1 MRILK
6 NIAFYIQLLRF
17 TLVYI
22 FIDRKNPLLQKDI
35 ARWEKII
42 RLNKSR
48 YCNFAYLMSQY
59 KEFRNLVIY
68 RSSKKIIGRRIIKLV
83 YPPLNTLYIEANE
96 IGGGLF
102 IQHGF
107 STMISAEK
115 IGENFWINQQVT
127 LGYKD
132 NTRAPI
138 IGDNVM
144 VTCGAKVLG
153 PITIGSNVTVGANA
167 VVVKDV
173 PDNVVVGGI
182 PAKVIKI
189 LSNCEE

>member
-1 MRILK
+1 MRSLK
-6 NIAFYIQLLRF
+6 SIAFYIQLLRF

-22 FIDRKNPLLQKDI
+22 FIDNKNSLLQKDI
-35 ARWEKII
+35 ERWEQII
-42 RLNKSR
+42 GLDKSR
-48 YCNFAYLMSQY
+48 YCNFSYLMYQY
-59 KEFRNLVIY
+59 KEFRNIVIY
-68 RSSKKIIGRRIIKLV
+68 RSSKKIIGRKIIKMV
-83 YPPLNTLYIEANE
+83 YPPLNTLYIEAKE

-115 IGENFWINQQVT
+115 IGKNFWINQQVT

-138 IGDNVM
+138 IGDNVT

-153 PITIGSNVTVGANA
+153 SITIGSNVTIGANA

-173 PDNVVVGGI
+173 PSNAVVGGI
-182 PAKVIKI
+182 PAKIIKNI
-189 LSNCEE
+189 E

>member
-1 MRILK
+1 MGILK

-17 TLVYI
+17 TLVYM
-22 FIDRKNPLLQKDI
+22 FIDRKNHLLQKDI
-35 ARWEKII
+35 ERWEQII
-42 RLNKSR
+42 GLNKSR
-48 YCNFAYLMSQY
+48 YCNFAYLMYQY

-83 YPPLNTLYIEANE
+83 YPPLNTLYIEAKE

-138 IGDNVM
+138 IGDNVT
-144 VTCGAKVLG
+144 VTCGAKILG
-153 PITIGSNVTVGANA
+153 SITIGSNVTVGANA

-173 PDNVVVGGI
+173 TDNVVVGGI

>member
-1 MRILK
+1 M
-6 NIAFYIQLLRF
+6 
-17 TLVYI
+17 VYI

-42 RLNKSR
+42 GLNKSR
-48 YCNFAYLMSQY
+48 YYNFAYLMAQY

-83 YPPLNTLYIEANE
+83 YPPLNTLYIEAKE

-138 IGDNVM
+138 IGDNVT

-173 PDNVVVGGI
+173 PNNVVVGGI

>member
-6 NIAFYIQLLRF
+6 KISFFIQLIRF
-17 TLVYI
+17 TLVYK
-22 FIDRKNPLLQKDI
+22 FIDIKNPMLIKDI
-35 ARWEKII
+35 QRWEQIMG
-42 RLNKSR
+42 LNNKR
-48 YCNFAYLMSQY
+48 YYNFVNLMAQY

-83 YPPLNTLYIEANE
+83 YPPLNTLYIEAKE

-138 IGDNVM
+138 IGDNVT

-167 VVVKDV
+167 VVVKDI

-182 PAKVIKI
+182 PAKVIKK

>member
-1 MRILK
+1 MGILK

-17 TLVYI
+17 TLVYM
-22 FIDRKNPLLQKDI
+22 FIDRKNHLLQKDI
-35 ARWEKII
+35 ERWEQII
-42 RLNKSR
+42 GLNKSR
-48 YCNFAYLMSQY
+48 YCNFAYLMYQY

-83 YPPLNTLYIEANE
+83 YPSLNTLYIEAKE

-138 IGDNVM
+138 IGDNVT
-144 VTCGAKVLG
+144 VTCGAKILG
-153 PITIGSNVTVGANA
+153 SITIGSNVTVGANA

-173 PDNVVVGGI
+173 TDNVVVGGI

>member
-1 MRILK
+1 MGILK

-17 TLVYI
+17 TLVYM
-22 FIDRKNPLLQKDI
+22 FIDRKNHLLQKDI
-35 ARWEKII
+35 ERWEQII
-42 RLNKSR
+42 GLNKSR
-48 YCNFAYLMSQY
+48 YCNFAYLMYQY

-68 RSSKKIIGRRIIKLV
+68 RSSKKIIGRRIIKLA
-83 YPPLNTLYIEANE
+83 YPPLNTLYIEAKE

-107 STMISAEK
+107 STMISKKK

-138 IGDNVM
+138 IGDNVT
-144 VTCGAKVLG
+144 VTCGAKILG
-153 PITIGSNVTVGANA
+153 SITIGSNVTVGANA

-173 PDNVVVGGI
+173 TDNVVVGGI